1 MQVKALYDNG
11 HLIFL
16 DKALPSG
23 RMEVTVDIP
32 DNKIEN
38 LSSEWE
44 EEIARRIDRLDSGEE
59 KLTPAIEVFKR
70 LREQA

>member
-1 MQVKALYDNG
+1 MLVKALYDNG

-16 DKALPSG
+16 DKARPSG

-32 DNKIEN
+32 DNKIES

-59 KLTPAIEVFKR
+59 KLTPATEVFKR